1 MTEDLEPAAIF
12 GSAIPMDT
20 AADDLPG
27 PDF

>member
-12 GSAIPMDT
+12 GRLPGGEVSLPET
-20 AADDLPG
+20 AG